1 VTSIGHIQLMTLVKI
16 CGITNLEDAVAAAEA
31 GADMLG
37 FNFYTHSPRYI
48 KPADAA
54 SIIQKLP
61 RFVLSI
67 GVFVNEPDPGNVQRI
82 VYESGVGAVQLHG
95 DETPEYCAELS
106 GHPIIRAFRTRD
118 AFSAEEV
125 LTFPVFGVLLDS
137 FHATARG
144 GTGHVANWD
153 MAIRVRELVPRLFLA
168 GGLGPLNIV
177 DAITAV
183 RPYGVDA
190 CSLLEQT
197 PGKKNATLVR
207 EFVSLAKSVK

>member
-1 VTSIGHIQLMTLVKI
+1 MTLVKI

-37 FNFYTHSPRYI
+37 FNFYIRSPRYI

-61 RFVLSI
+61 SSVLSV
-67 GVFVNEPDPGNVQRI
+67 GVFVNEPDPGDVQHI
-82 VYESGVGAVQLHG
+82 VDESGVGAVQLHG

-106 GHPIIRAFRTRD
+106 RQPVIRAFRTRD
-118 AFSAEEV
+118 DFSAEEV
-125 LTFPVFGVLLDS
+125 LAFPVFGVLLDS

-144 GTGHVANWD
+144 GTGNVANWD

-183 RPYGVDA
+183 QPHAVDA
-190 CSLLEQT
+190 CSLLEET
-197 PGKKNATLVR
+197 PGKKNAALVR